1 MQITTLILH
10 MIGAILAVYIYRS
23 YPGWRYFA
31 LMLLFSNVIGA
42 IFYFL
47 VLLENPYRHELSQF
61 RSLVQAVILLAFGL
75 GLARGK

>member
-10 MIGAILAVYIYRS
+10 MICVILAVYIHRNYS
-23 YPGWRYFA
+23 GWRHFA
-31 LMLLFSNVIGA
+31 LMLLFSNTIGA

-47 VLLENPYRHELSQF
+47 VLFENPYRHELSQF